1 MKKISIFLSAFLLT
15 GCTMGIN
22 HNVIN
27 IDGKQYLVET
37 KNYALPVLPVYEW
50 STEPTYKEISLEKK
64 PQVEGPKK
72 LYEITGE
79 ISQDVKT
86 VLQAIYNECNIG
98 RRTSFDVKKCIE
110 RKIKEL

>member
-1 MKKISIFLSAFLLT
+1 MKKISIFLSAVLLA

-22 HNVIN
+22 HNVVTIE
-27 IDGKQYLVET
+27 GQQYIAET
-37 KNYALPVLPVYEW
+37 PTRQFLSLIQW
-50 STEPTYKEISLEKK
+50 SENTAYKRVSLEN
-64 PQVEGPKK
+64 QSEIQGPRK
-72 LYEITGE
+72 LSEVTGE
-79 ISQDVKT
+79 INADVKT